1 MIGLLLLLA
10 FASWRYIDTGLPNA
24 FTTEFPSDLKVYLL
38 GGEKVA
44 EHQPLYATDL
54 LPGLPFTY
62 PPVSYTHLTLPTKA

>member
-10 FASWRYIDTGLPNA
+10 FAIWRYIDTGLPNA

-44 EHQPLYATDL
+44 
-54 LPGLPFTY
+54 
-62 PPVSYTHLTLPTKA
+62 THLSLIHI